1 MDWPPFNEGNQ
12 QNLLKKTWP
21 GGGMKPL
28 FKLKDCHNQPSIQIS
43 NKLSKCHTQA
53 VSAEA
58 EDTV

>member
-1 MDWPPFNEGNQ
+1 
-12 QNLLKKTWP
+12 
-21 GGGMKPL
+21 MKPL